1 MRLKEI
7 KPGMVI
13 HCKTEEEANI
23 LAVELDKLGYSWVTG
38 QKLPNDSVFKN
49 HINICLFLR
58 KTRDVTWCD
67 FESAMV
73 KKETV
78 TEFSDLII
86 PELSAKEVLE
96 ILGEICRESCC
107 EECPLKPNDYCLID
121 KSKIGTF
128 CDDVISIC
136 TKWREEH
143 PKEEKKELETEWVYV
158 VRIIKVHDNGKKEC
172 VHEAPILIEMSD
184 LNKVAE
190 AELKHYASEHKGN
203 FFATL
208 EHICRI
214 KE

>member
-7 KPGMVI
+7 EPNTVI
-13 HCKTEEEANI
+13 HCPNLNDVVEI
-23 LAVELDKLGYSWVTG
+23 LRKYPNPTYYTVSLYDRYEKNTCIRVNSVEVLGY
-38 QKLPNDSVFKN
+38 DSVENYMRHGYK
-49 HINICLFLR
+49 I
-58 KTRDVTWCD
+58 
-67 FESAMV
+67 
-73 KKETV
+73 

-96 ILGEICRESCC
+96 TMKEICKYHSM
-107 EECPLKPNDYCLID
+107 ECSKCFLNGNCDPTEDSSD
-121 KSKIGTF
+121 KI
-128 CDDVISIC
+128 IEIC

-158 VRIIKVHDNGKKEC
+158 VRIIKVHDNSKKQC
-172 VHEAPILIEMSD
+172 VHEVVCNIEFSD
-184 LNKVAE
+184 MDKVAE
-190 AELKHYASEHKGN
+190 AELKHYCSEHKGN

>member
-7 KPGMVI
+7 EPGMVI
-13 HCKTEEEANI
+13 HCKTEEEADA
-23 LAVELDKLGYSWVTG
+23 LMVELERLDYVWGSL
-38 QKLPNDSVFKN
+38 
-49 HINICLFLR
+49 
-58 KTRDVTWCD
+58 
-67 FESAMV
+67 V
-73 KKETV
+73 KPTHHSNWGRYRKETCYRLENGIFGFADRGYYSNAYKI

-96 ILGEICRESCC
+96 TMKEICKHHDCACYSCSFRGSC
-107 EECPLKPNDYCLID
+107 DPTEDSSE
-121 KSKIGTF
+121 KI
-128 CDDVISIC
+128 IEIC

-172 VHEAPILIEMSD
+172 VSEIEAGESRDGIED
-184 LNKVAE
+184 KIE
-190 AELKHYASEHKGN
+190 RGLKLYSENHKGN